1 LLIIQ
6 TISSACVSAIE
17 NIANVNIP
25 IHNDILSIRPTE
37 MGDVDE
43 RMFKHLH
50 PETFEHLKMLKINL
64 DAIMR
69 VAEEKWGHQ

>member
-1 LLIIQ
+1 
-6 TISSACVSAIE
+6 
-17 NIANVNIP
+17 
-25 IHNDILSIRPTE
+25 LSIRPTE

-43 RMFKHLH
+43 RMFEHLH